1 MSPLYSPPRLS
12 KVCWWGWSG
21 TRAGRLS
28 TPGARGFAPPVWGG
42 RKTGPERQQLPR
54 QRPQKCWAVGTQW
67 TEHPAERVL
76 VATPEVRPGNVE
88 HSPARDRSRLLR
100 SSFPDMG
107 GTTARDPVTC
117 GHQAPASC
125 YTRLST
131 RPPKNSGHTGTPE
144 GGGNFALQ
152 TCYSPLLLLCRRK
165 SSLNRNKV
173 PEPTIY
179 GFKCPLGICF
189 CGKLTKK
196 FL

>member
-28 TPGARGFAPPVWGG
+28 TPGARDFAPPVWGG

-88 HSPARDRSRLLR
+88 HSPAIDRSRLLR

-107 GTTARDPVTC
+107 GTTARDPVT
-117 GHQAPASC
+117 
-125 YTRLST
+125 Y
-131 RPPKNSGHTGTPE
+131 RPPSPRFMLYAALDATPKKLRAHRHTGRGGEFCTSNVLFTPII
-144 GGGNFALQ
+144 
-152 TCYSPLLLLCRRK
+152 TMSPKKQPK
-165 SSLNRNKV
+165 SKQGPRTHDL
-173 PEPTIY
+173 
-179 GFKCPLGICF
+179 
-189 CGKLTKK
+189 
-196 FL
+196 